1 MKTSDQTQT
10 TKMHGDDGMED
21 VLSKSF
27 TKVKDLLKK
36 RQMRKAEK
44 VLDERTCFGAVDGAT
59 IRVRIT
65 RLGTRASPA
74 DDVPTT
80 RPTHSSPTLPSP
92 HSIIITLQFSS
103 RFLTTRMLSL
113 RNCTS

>member
-1 MKTSDQTQT
+1 MS
-10 TKMHGDDGMED
+10 GDDGMED

-44 VLDERTCFGAVDGAT
+44 VLDERTCFGPSMADP
-59 IRVRIT
+59 IRV
-65 RLGTRASPA
+65 RASPA

-80 RPTHSSPTLPSP
+80 RPTHSPTHPLTLPP
-92 HSIIITLQFSS
+92 THSLTRSSSLCMQFSS
-103 RFLTTRMLSL
+103 RFPTTRMLSL